1 MGGVLKRSVPH
12 PSKKLP
18 LPRQLHHKKQAY
30 FTTLRLKLRMCASTI
45 ENIVA
50 TKLGIMSSFFSY
62 SYSYVVPHLLQGSPA
77 GLKQVSWQEGDGL

>member
-1 MGGVLKRSVPH
+1 MR
-12 PSKKLP
+12 
-18 LPRQLHHKKQAY
+18 
-30 FTTLRLKLRMCASTI
+30 ASTI

-50 TKLGIMSSFFSY
+50 TKLGIMSSFSSY